1 MIDHRMHL
9 ARIVA
14 ASLLLLAAAA
24 ASAGNLRERIAAR
37 RAASAAVAEAPL
49 PPGTRVL
56 RDLPYG
62 DDPRQRFDAYLPAD
76 AHDAP
81 LIVFVHGG
89 AWAIGDKDNP
99 GIVPNKAAYWLPK
112 GYAFVSVNYRMLPE
126 AEPLTQADDV
136 AHAVA
141 AVQRLAR
148 SWNADPA
155 RVVLMGHSAGAH
167 LVALLGADPARLKTA
182 GAQAPRGVVSLDSAA
197 MNVVQIMQ
205 FPRHFGF
212 YDRAFG
218 SDPAY
223 WTAASPYHAL
233 SAASLPLQAVCST
246 QRADSCPQA
255 RAFAEK
261 ARGLG
266 VRVDV
271 QPEDLSHAQINHELG
286 APSAYTEAVGRF
298 VASLVGR

>member
-1 MIDHRMHL
+1 MTVHRVRL
-9 ARIVA
+9 ARVVV
-14 ASLLLLAAAA
+14 ASLLSLAAFAVY
-24 ASAGNLRERIAAR
+24 AGGLRERIAAR
-37 RAASAAVAEAPL
+37 RQAAEAAQAPL

-62 DDPRQRFDAYLPAD
+62 DDPRQRFDVYLPAA

-99 GIVPNKAAYWLPK
+99 GVVANKAAYWLPK

-136 AHAVA
+136 AHALA
-141 AVQRLAR
+141 AVQRLAPE
-148 SWNADPA
+148 WKADAA

-167 LVALLGADPARLKTA
+167 LVALLGADPARLTAA
-182 GAQAPRGVVSLDSAA
+182 GARPPRGIVALDSAA

-233 SAASLPLQAVCST
+233 TAASLPLQAVCST

-255 RAFAEK
+255 RAFAGK
-261 ARGLG
+261 ARELG

-271 QPEDLSHAQINHELG
+271 QPEDLTHAQINHELG
-286 APSAYTEAVGRF
+286 APSAYTDAVGRF